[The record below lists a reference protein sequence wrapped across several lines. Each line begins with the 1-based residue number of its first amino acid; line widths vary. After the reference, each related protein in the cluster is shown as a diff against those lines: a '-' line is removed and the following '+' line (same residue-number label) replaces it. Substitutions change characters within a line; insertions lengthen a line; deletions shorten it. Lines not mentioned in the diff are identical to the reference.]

1 MNKVSNFIL
10 PTGLS
15 EDKYDDEA
23 DKILERE

>member
-10 PTGLS
+10 PLNLS